1 MRHIENP
8 GINIWRCSE
17 YVSVSITAQYSTVI
31 CTVILCCAKQQTHS
45 EFWHI
50 QYSVFFFSGIFWHIK
65 SYSTLLRHIRAYSDI
80 IKPYSHLFRH
90 IHHAVYQSHI
100 RSLIILWAYL
110 KPCETLIRHF
120 QNPATEHYS
129 AMFRHIQNLA
139 QRLHMQKPGIL

>member
-1 MRHIENP
+1 MTLFWIRLCFDN
-8 GINIWRCSE
+8 CS
-17 YVSVSITAQYSTVI
+17 VQYSNLYSNLMLCKATD
-31 CTVILCCAKQQTHS
+31 TFRILT
-45 EFWHI
+45 
-50 QYSVFFFSGIFWHIK
+50 YSVLCFFFFSGIFWHIK

-80 IKPYSHLFRH
+80 IKAYSHLFRH

-100 RSLIILWAYL
+100 RSFVIFWAYL